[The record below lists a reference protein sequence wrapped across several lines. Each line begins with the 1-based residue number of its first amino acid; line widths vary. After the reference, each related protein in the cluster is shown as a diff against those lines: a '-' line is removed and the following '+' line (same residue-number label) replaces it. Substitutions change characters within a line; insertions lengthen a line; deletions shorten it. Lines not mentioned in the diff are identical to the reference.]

1 MPGGRGWEVK
11 EGYSERE
18 GGEGG
23 LEGEGVRRRRAEG
36 KVDGLPGIDG

>member
-1 MPGGRGWEVK
+1 MKEVWR
-11 EGYSERE
+11 ERVR
-18 GGEGG
+18 GEGG